1 LPQLSGFPLNR
12 SNYTTSC
19 APCQMVPSAATYSY
33 VQGRCPI
40 SAPQLKGNREILM
53 WLVSLM
59 PTVRNVPLP
68 VR

>member
-12 SNYTTSC
+12 TNYTTSC

-40 SAPQLKGNREILM
+40 SAPQLKGNKEIPM
-53 WLVSLM
+53 
-59 PTVRNVPLP
+59 
-68 VR
+68 